1 MLKCAASLRINN
13 GRVKTIYSSLACA
26 EHLDIPFLLMFLF
39 SSFSSIL
46 KSSKLLHG

>member
-39 SSFSSIL
+39 SSFSIL